1 MACSGLQAGVSWG
14 CGGELWRVVWAD
26 AGQLAAEKGYFL
38 ALFTAGGQG
47 DAKNRRY
54 FAVYALFLGLMIVVF
69 RFCRIVRIRI
79 MIFVIC

>member
-1 MACSGLQAGVSWG
+1 MACSGLQVCVLRGR
-14 CGGELWRVVWAD
+14 GGELWRVAWVD
-26 AGQLAAEKGYFL
+26 VGRMAAERGYFL

-54 FAVYALFLGLMIVVF
+54 FAVFILFLGLMSVFF

-79 MIFVIC
+79 MIFAIY